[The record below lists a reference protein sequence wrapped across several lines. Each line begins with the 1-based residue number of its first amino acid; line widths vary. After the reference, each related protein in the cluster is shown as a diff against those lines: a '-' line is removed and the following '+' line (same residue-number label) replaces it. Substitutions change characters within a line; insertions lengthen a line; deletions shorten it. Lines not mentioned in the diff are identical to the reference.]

1 MITIPMS
8 GHVQSLNASV
18 EISSHVRKST
28 LSKPIVT
35 MKKRILL
42 VDGYNMIAFW
52 QETRQLFKTNQLDQA
67 RETLLRKLNHYA
79 NFEHIDIICV
89 FDAQFVPGSRQR
101 YDQYRISV
109 IFTEEDETAD
119 SYIERAAAEMNTV
132 QNLVEVATSD
142 LNEQWAIFSQGALRV
157 SAREL
162 EERVN
167 TVKSDLDK
175 MSAHIDLKTPKLRP
189 WDDAQLGK
197 LQDLLNEIE

>member
-1 MITIPMS
+1 
-8 GHVQSLNASV
+8 
-18 EISSHVRKST
+18 
-28 LSKPIVT
+28 

-52 QETRQLFKTNQLDQA
+52 KETRQLFK
-67 RETLLRKLNHYA
+67 
-79 NFEHIDIICV
+79 I
-89 FDAQFVPGSRQR
+89 QFVPGNRQR
-101 YDQYRISV
+101 YDQYRVSV

-119 SYIERAAAEMNTV
+119 SYIERSAAEMNTI

-142 LNEQWAIFSQGALRV
+142 LNEQWGIFSQGALRV

-175 MSAHIDLKTPKLRP
+175 MSAHIDLTTPKLRP
-189 WDDAQLGK
+189 WDETQLGK
-197 LQDLLNEIE
+197 LQNLLNEIK

>member
-1 MITIPMS
+1 MPVSQRLFSCMKSID
-8 GHVQSLNASV
+8 
-18 EISSHVRKST
+18 IS
-28 LSKPIVT
+28 IN
-35 MKKRILL
+35 MKKRLLL

-67 RETLLRKLNHYA
+67 RETLLRKLNNYA
-79 NFEHIDIICV
+79 NFEQIDITCV
-89 FDAQFVPGSRQR
+89 FDAQFVPGNRQR
-101 YDQYRISV
+101 YDQYRVSV

-119 SYIERAAAEMNTV
+119 SYIERTAAELNTV
-132 QNLVEVATSD
+132 KNLVEVATSD

-175 MSAHIDLKTPKLRP
+175 MSAQIDLTTPRLGP
-189 WDDAQLGK
+189 WDPQQMDK
-197 LQDLLNEIE
+197 LQTLLNEIE

>member
-1 MITIPMS
+1 MPWQLVWQQTVRSISTANLTGKIISIRITRRTI
-8 GHVQSLNASV
+8 
-18 EISSHVRKST
+18 R
-28 LSKPIVT
+28 
-35 MKKRILL
+35 
-42 VDGYNMIAFW
+42 F
-52 QETRQLFKTNQLDQA
+52 
-67 RETLLRKLNHYA
+67 
-79 NFEHIDIICV
+79 
-89 FDAQFVPGSRQR
+89 QFVPGSRQR